1 MEVPPLWRL
10 SATEEG
16 IDQIS
21 APWGWWIGGLAAVEG
36 VRAPGGIAKSSGI
49 AQRIKR
55 LGHSTSG
62 E

>member
-1 MEVPPLWRL
+1 M
-10 SATEEG
+10 
-16 IDQIS
+16 
-21 APWGWWIGGLAAVEG
+21 AAVEG